1 MQQRGLTLTDKQL
14 HELEVLAASK
24 APHDRLKYQ
33 QLHDF
38 SVAELRHE
46 LDTADCLRQSC
57 RGRDQHSA
65 ARGQEPGKKRRKLS
79 AKEVQSARQLIQTV
93 LRGVHHTHH
102 SQVGTPVSMVGHSI
116 LDDSKT
122 QHGFPELHFIRG
134 CSSETFLGF
143 DE

>member
-1 MQQRGLTLTDKQL
+1 MAHKQQQGLTLSDKQL
-14 HELEVLAASK
+14 HELEVLAVSK
-24 APHDRLKYQ
+24 APRDRLKYQ

-46 LDTADCLRQSC
+46 LDAADCVRQSC
-57 RGRDQHSA
+57 RGKDQHA
-65 ARGQEPGKKRRKLS
+65 ARGEELVKKRRKLS

-93 LRGVHHTHH
+93 LRGVHHN
-102 SQVGTPVSMVGHSI
+102 QVGTPASMVGHSL
-116 LDDSKT
+116 LDDNKT